1 MSKFVQILR
10 SVSFP
15 LGRVGVGLLLL
26 ALTACHT
33 TSQAPLDDA
42 YYWPDK
48 EPVEQK
54 EQKSKQPSETTVITT
69 TTTTTTQSTSV
80 IVTTPS
86 TPIEYTN
93 VQDTT
98 VTIKIKR

>member
-26 ALTACHT
+26 ALAACHT
-33 TSQAPLDDA
+33 TSQTPLDDA

-48 EPVEQK
+48 SVQ
-54 EQKSKQPSETTVITT
+54 TT
-69 TTTTTTQSTSV
+69 TTPSNNAKQAEGSNSQ
-80 IVTTPS
+80 TPS
-86 TPIEYTN
+86 NNAVVEYTN

>member
-10 SVSFP
+10 YVSFP
-15 LGRVGVGLLLL
+15 LGRVGVGLLLFAL
-26 ALTACHT
+26 AACHT

-48 EPVEQK
+48 SVHTEHSE
-54 EQKSKQPSETTVITT
+54 SSTPSA
-69 TTTTTTQSTSV
+69 SSATSV
-80 IVTTPS
+80 PS

>member
-15 LGRVGVGLLLL
+15 LGRVAVGLLLL

-48 EPVEQK
+48 SVQ
-54 EQKSKQPSETTVITT
+54 TT
-69 TTTTTTQSTSV
+69 TTPSNNAKQAEGSNSQ
-80 IVTTPS
+80 TPS
-86 TPIEYTN
+86 NNAVVEYTN

>member
-1 MSKFVQILR
+1 MSKFVQILC
-10 SVSFP
+10 SISFP
-15 LGRVGVGLLLL
+15 LGRVGVGLLLFAL
-26 ALTACHT
+26 AACHT

-48 EPVEQK
+48 SVHTEHSE
-54 EQKSKQPSETTVITT
+54 SSAPSA
-69 TTTTTTQSTSV
+69 
-80 IVTTPS
+80 PS
-86 TPIEYTN
+86 ASSASSASSESSASSASSPSSSSIEYTN

>member
-1 MSKFVQILR
+1 MSKFVQILS

-15 LGRVGVGLLLL
+15 LGRGWVGLLLFAL
-26 ALTACHT
+26 AACHT

-48 EPVEQK
+48 SVHTEHSE
-54 EQKSKQPSETTVITT
+54 SSTPSA
-69 TTTTTTQSTSV
+69 SSAPS
-80 IVTTPS
+80 TPS

-93 VQDTT
+93 IQDTT

>member
-26 ALTACHT
+26 ALAACHT

-48 EPVEQK
+48 SVHTEHSE
-54 EQKSKQPSETTVITT
+54 SSASSAPSI
-69 TTTTTTQSTSV
+69 
-80 IVTTPS
+80 
-86 TPIEYTN
+86 PIEYTN

>member
-1 MSKFVQILR
+1 MSKFVQILS

-15 LGRVGVGLLLL
+15 LGRVGVGLLLFAL
-26 ALTACHT
+26 AACHT

-48 EPVEQK
+48 SVHTEH
-54 EQKSKQPSETTVITT
+54 SE
-69 TTTTTTQSTSV
+69 SS
-80 IVTTPS
+80 TPS
-86 TPIEYTN
+86 ASSAPSTPSIPIEYTN
-93 VQDTT
+93 IQDTT

>member
-1 MSKFVQILR
+1 MSKFVQILC
-10 SVSFP
+10 SISFP

-26 ALTACHT
+26 ALAACHT
-33 TSQAPLDDA
+33 TSQAPLDEA

-48 EPVEQK
+48 FVHTEHSE
-54 EQKSKQPSETTVITT
+54 SSAPSA
-69 TTTTTTQSTSV
+69 
-80 IVTTPS
+80 PS
-86 TPIEYTN
+86 ASSPSSSSIEYTN

>member
-15 LGRVGVGLLLL
+15 LGRVGVGLLVL
-26 ALTACHT
+26 ALAACHT

-48 EPVEQK
+48 SVYTEHSE
-54 EQKSKQPSETTVITT
+54 SSASSASSAPSA
-69 TTTTTTQSTSV
+69 SS
-80 IVTTPS
+80 PS
-86 TPIEYTN
+86 SSSIEYTN

>member
-26 ALTACHT
+26 ALAACHT
-33 TSQAPLDDA
+33 TLQAPLDDA

-48 EPVEQK
+48 SVQ
-54 EQKSKQPSETTVITT
+54 TT
-69 TTTTTTQSTSV
+69 TTPSNNAKQAEGSNSQ
-80 IVTTPS
+80 TPS
-86 TPIEYTN
+86 NNAVVEYTN

>member
-1 MSKFVQILR
+1 MSKFVQILS

-15 LGRVGVGLLLL
+15 LGRVGLGLLLFAL
-26 ALTACHT
+26 AACHT

-48 EPVEQK
+48 SVHTEHSE
-54 EQKSKQPSETTVITT
+54 SSAPSA
-69 TTTTTTQSTSV
+69 SSATSV
-80 IVTTPS
+80 PS

>member
-15 LGRVGVGLLLL
+15 LGRVGVGLLLFAL
-26 ALTACHT
+26 AACHT

-48 EPVEQK
+48 SVHTEHSESSV
-54 EQKSKQPSETTVITT
+54 SSASSSSSASSALSPS
-69 TTTTTTQSTSV
+69 
-80 IVTTPS
+80 
-86 TPIEYTN
+86 IEYIN

-98 VTIKIKR
+98 VTIRIKR

>member
-1 MSKFVQILR
+1 MSKFVQILS

-26 ALTACHT
+26 ALAACHT

-48 EPVEQK
+48 SVHTEH
-54 EQKSKQPSETTVITT
+54 SE
-69 TTTTTTQSTSV
+69 SS
-80 IVTTPS
+80 TPS
-86 TPIEYTN
+86 ASSAPSTPSIPIEYTN

>member
-10 SVSFP
+10 YVSFP
-15 LGRVGVGLLLL
+15 LGRVGVGLLFF

-48 EPVEQK
+48 SVHTEHSE
-54 EQKSKQPSETTVITT
+54 SSTPSA
-69 TTTTTTQSTSV
+69 SSAPS
-80 IVTTPS
+80 TPS

-93 VQDTT
+93 IQDTT

>member
-1 MSKFVQILR
+1 MSKFVQILS

-26 ALTACHT
+26 ALAACHT

-48 EPVEQK
+48 SVHTEH
-54 EQKSKQPSETTVITT
+54 SE
-69 TTTTTTQSTSV
+69 SS
-80 IVTTPS
+80 TPS
-86 TPIEYTN
+86 ASSAPSTPSIPIEYTN
-93 VQDTT
+93 IQDTT

>member
-26 ALTACHT
+26 ALAACKT

-48 EPVEQK
+48 SAQ
-54 EQKSKQPSETTVITT
+54 ITT
-69 TTTTTTQSTSV
+69 TPSNNAKQAEGSNSQ
-80 IVTTPS
+80 TPS
-86 TPIEYTN
+86 NNAVVEYTN

-98 VTIKIKR
+98 VTIRIKR

>member
-15 LGRVGVGLLLL
+15 LGRVGVGLLLFAL
-26 ALTACHT
+26 AACHT

-48 EPVEQK
+48 SVQ
-54 EQKSKQPSETTVITT
+54 TT
-69 TTTTTTQSTSV
+69 TTPSNNAKQAEGSNSQ
-80 IVTTPS
+80 TPS
-86 TPIEYTN
+86 NNAVVEYTN

>member
-1 MSKFVQILR
+1 MSKFVQILS

-15 LGRVGVGLLLL
+15 LGRIGVGLLLL
-26 ALTACHT
+26 ALAACHT

-48 EPVEQK
+48 SVHTEH
-54 EQKSKQPSETTVITT
+54 SE
-69 TTTTTTQSTSV
+69 SS
-80 IVTTPS
+80 TPS
-86 TPIEYTN
+86 ASSAPSTPSIPIEYTN

>member
-1 MSKFVQILR
+1 MSKFVQILS

-15 LGRVGVGLLLL
+15 LGRVGVGLLLF

-48 EPVEQK
+48 SVHTEH
-54 EQKSKQPSETTVITT
+54 SE
-69 TTTTTTQSTSV
+69 SS
-80 IVTTPS
+80 TPS
-86 TPIEYTN
+86 IPIEYTN

>member
-15 LGRVGVGLLLL
+15 LGRVGVGILLFAL
-26 ALTACHT
+26 AACHT

-48 EPVEQK
+48 SVHTEHSESSTPNA
-54 EQKSKQPSETTVITT
+54 SSAPSI
-69 TTTTTTQSTSV
+69 
-80 IVTTPS
+80 
-86 TPIEYTN
+86 PIEYTN

>member
-15 LGRVGVGLLLL
+15 LGTVGVGLLLL

-48 EPVEQK
+48 SVQ
-54 EQKSKQPSETTVITT
+54 TT
-69 TTTTTTQSTSV
+69 TTPSNNAKQAEGSNSQ
-80 IVTTPS
+80 TPS
-86 TPIEYTN
+86 NNAVVEYTN

>member
-1 MSKFVQILR
+1 MSKFVQILS

-15 LGRVGVGLLLL
+15 LGRVGVGLLLFAL
-26 ALTACHT
+26 AACHT

-48 EPVEQK
+48 SVHTEH
-54 EQKSKQPSETTVITT
+54 SE
-69 TTTTTTQSTSV
+69 SS
-80 IVTTPS
+80 TPS

-93 VQDTT
+93 IQDTT

>member
-15 LGRVGVGLLLL
+15 LGRVGVGLLLF
-26 ALTACHT
+26 ALTACA
-33 TSQAPLDDA
+33 SQAPLDDA
-42 YYWPDK
+42 YHWMDK
-48 EPVEQK
+48 AEQMAAAAA
-54 EQKSKQPSETTVITT
+54 QTAQQSAT
-69 TTTTTTQSTSV
+69 STSSSSSSSSSSS
-80 IVTTPS
+80 TSSSTPNTPS
-86 TPIEYTN
+86 LEYIN

>member
-26 ALTACHT
+26 DLAACHT

-48 EPVEQK
+48 SVQ
-54 EQKSKQPSETTVITT
+54 TT
-69 TTTTTTQSTSV
+69 TPPSNNAKQAEGSNSQ
-80 IVTTPS
+80 TPS
-86 TPIEYTN
+86 SNAVVEYTN

>member
-15 LGRVGVGLLLL
+15 LGRVGVGLLIF
-26 ALTACHT
+26 ALTSCHT

-48 EPVEQK
+48 SVHTEHSE
-54 EQKSKQPSETTVITT
+54 SSASSASSALSPS
-69 TTTTTTQSTSV
+69 
-80 IVTTPS
+80 
-86 TPIEYTN
+86 IEYIN

-98 VTIKIKR
+98 VTIRIKR

>member
-15 LGRVGVGLLLL
+15 LGRVGVGLLLF

-48 EPVEQK
+48 SVHTEH
-54 EQKSKQPSETTVITT
+54 SE
-69 TTTTTTQSTSV
+69 SS
-80 IVTTPS
+80 TPS
-86 TPIEYTN
+86 ASSAPSTPSIPIEYTN

>member
-10 SVSFP
+10 TVSFP

-26 ALTACHT
+26 ALAACHT

-48 EPVEQK
+48 SVHTEH
-54 EQKSKQPSETTVITT
+54 SE
-69 TTTTTTQSTSV
+69 SS
-80 IVTTPS
+80 TPS
-86 TPIEYTN
+86 ASSAPSTPSIPIEYTN

>member
-1 MSKFVQILR
+1 MSKFVQILS

-15 LGRVGVGLLLL
+15 LGRVGVGLLLFAL
-26 ALTACHT
+26 AACHT

-48 EPVEQK
+48 SVHTEHSE
-54 EQKSKQPSETTVITT
+54 SSTPSA
-69 TTTTTTQSTSV
+69 SS
-80 IVTTPS
+80 TPS
-86 TPIEYTN
+86 TPSIPIEYTN

>member
-15 LGRVGVGLLLL
+15 LGRVGVGILLFAL
-26 ALTACHT
+26 AACHT

-48 EPVEQK
+48 SVHTEH
-54 EQKSKQPSETTVITT
+54 SE
-69 TTTTTTQSTSV
+69 SS
-80 IVTTPS
+80 TPS
-86 TPIEYTN
+86 ASSAPSTPSIPIEYTN

>member
-1 MSKFVQILR
+1 MSKFVQILC
-10 SVSFP
+10 SISFP
-15 LGRVGVGLLLL
+15 LGRVGVGLLLFAL
-26 ALTACHT
+26 AACHT

-48 EPVEQK
+48 SVHTEH
-54 EQKSKQPSETTVITT
+54 SDSSASSASSAPSA
-69 TTTTTTQSTSV
+69 SS
-80 IVTTPS
+80 PS
-86 TPIEYTN
+86 SPSSSSIEYTN

>member
-1 MSKFVQILR
+1 MSKFVHILS

-15 LGRVGVGLLLL
+15 LGRVGVGLLLFAL
-26 ALTACHT
+26 AACHT

-48 EPVEQK
+48 SVHTEH
-54 EQKSKQPSETTVITT
+54 SE
-69 TTTTTTQSTSV
+69 SS
-80 IVTTPS
+80 TPS
-86 TPIEYTN
+86 ASSAPSTPSIPIEYTN

>member
-26 ALTACHT
+26 ALAACHT

-48 EPVEQK
+48 SVHTEH
-54 EQKSKQPSETTVITT
+54 SES
-69 TTTTTTQSTSV
+69 STPGASS
-80 IVTTPS
+80 TPS
-86 TPIEYTN
+86 IPIEYTN